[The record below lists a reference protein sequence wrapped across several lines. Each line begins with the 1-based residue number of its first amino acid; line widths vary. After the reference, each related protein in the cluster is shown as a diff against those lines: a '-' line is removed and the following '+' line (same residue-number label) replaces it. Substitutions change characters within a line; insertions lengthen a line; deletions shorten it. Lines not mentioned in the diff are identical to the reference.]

1 MHLRVKGSH
10 TPLSQS
16 VAAWQRL
23 PKPHRLLTCNAQ
35 IPPLHSSTTSSGASG
50 KPQCAKVSSVACL
63 QASDGSLIGGDQ
75 KPELSTRAALPTGA
89 ATSSTAEAAADPLLT
104 HQSTSASLA
113 GSICAL
119 LHSSC
124 TRTQLGIPSLKDMYR
139 PAGQL
144 QRPSV
149 VTVPFAPRDIITL
162 THCRF
167 AAQSRVRLHRC
178 PEPQRRL
185 HAFAPPQSLSVSS

>member
-1 MHLRVKGSH
+1 V
-10 TPLSQS
+10 
-16 VAAWQRL
+16 L
-23 PKPHRLLTCNAQ
+23 PFSRSKTSGATNK
-35 IPPLHSSTTSSGASG
+35 TSS
-50 KPQCAKVSSVACL
+50 SS
-63 QASDGSLIGGDQ
+63 
-75 KPELSTRAALPTGA
+75 AAA
-89 ATSSTAEAAADPLLT
+89 AAAAAAADHLPVT
-104 HQSTSASLA
+104 HQSMSASLA

-119 LHSSC
+119 HSSC
-124 TRTQLGIPSLKDMYR
+124 TRTQLGSPSLKDMYR

-144 QRPSV
+144 HRPSV

-162 THCRF
+162 THCRL